1 MKITEQDIIRTAR
14 QLRDEE
20 NAELHIRPWNRRARG
35 LARPVHTWLV
45 AVPAA
50 AIIGFVLGF
59 WTRSNSAADAPLT
72 ALADTIYIKVRDSID
87 NGKVEIEDGKP
98 KVEKTA
104 PRRNRRKPSTVNGR
118 PVADDHIRYDLLVS
132 N

>member
-20 NAELHIRPWNRRARG
+20 NAELHIRPWSRRARDF
-35 LARPVHTWLV
+35 ARPVHTWLV

-59 WTRSNSAADAPLT
+59 WTRSSSATDAPLT

-98 KVEKTA
+98 KVGKTT